1 MVFGELLTTRD
12 FTVESTALNLLGYL
26 PGFERVGSQR
36 SSTWNHPLATSP
48 LTRYHHYKE
57 YQTYAAQAR
66 RMNGAVWRVWK
77 AYLPRA
83 GYTLSQEIFYKYQ
96 NNNPDYI
103 F

>member
-1 MVFGELLTTRD
+1 MVFGDLLTTRD

-26 PGFERVGSQR
+26 PGCERVGSQR

-48 LTRYHHYKE
+48 LTRYHDYKE
-57 YQTYAAQAR
+57 CQTYAVQAY
-66 RMNGAVWRVWK
+66 V